1 MPVASDV
8 YFYDLFNGSGFLEDH
23 APNIGSAWFS
33 SDVVFSHSG
42 DLNDGKVEVVAG
54 KTAASYRSAQQASAQ
69 DSVEKVFRF
78 TVPTFDVT
86 RQVRVGIVTSSG
98 IGWRAIW
105 TFQASPNDSIIAL
118 ESQHNLLPL
127 MSVQTMVPTSAGTHE
142 IRIIGEGDTI
152 TAYFDGKGLRITE
165 VPAALRIYDHIGFH
179 ITPGIT
185 MLECWGKNGA
195 EPDFVL
201 LFDPDFGPVGGPS
214 GGSGGGGGSGGSP
227 GGGGDNPA
235 NIPCDPG
242 ETLVINNG
250 QAVSLAPTDPCMWTG
265 LIWWKLIC
273 ESVLTEADYAVEAEV
288 FFNTLTDSFM
298 SVGVIA
304 RLDEATGGHYFAAL
318 WNAEI
323 VIGKKPSAA
332 GDDIIFATKPL
343 TLKAGTW
350 YTIRLEIEGS
360 KLRAYLDDEL
370 QLTAIDPNSS
380 FGEPGCAGVRLSRGN
395 PATDIRIDNFRVWLN
410 VRRPDFAE
418 APVFLDSISVSKDD
432 GMDVEVGVVIADSLT
447 ASETLTMLVPKT
459 VHINEGVVFTDT
471 AGQVKRIQEF
481 LLGLDSMDLGIGIN
495 IQDVLT
501 AAEKLGLNMNIP
513 VTDVINF
520 TDEERTIHGV
530 SDTITVQ
537 EFIAQ
542 FLEGGVPDR
551 VGASDSV
558 RVIKTSVA
566 AYAPP
571 ELTFYARDLKRLRTV
586 ETGKKV
592 R

>member
-1 MPVASDV
+1 MPIPAEYYYLDRCDDV
-8 YFYDLFNGSGFLEDH
+8 NGTTLRSHIPDIGSFWTLPGFGRAEIQDGKIVVTSGFINMQYEAGGDTPADAKYCEQGYLVEILNPTTDSF
-23 APNIGSAWFS
+23 ICG
-33 SDVVFSHSG
+33 DV
-42 DLNDGKVEVVAG
+42 
-54 KTAASYRSAQQASAQ
+54 
-69 DSVEKVFRF
+69 
-78 TVPTFDVT
+78 
-86 RQVRVGIVTSSG
+86 I
-98 IGWRAIW
+98 
-105 TFQASPNDSIIAL
+105 
-118 ESQHNLLPL
+118 NLLGWKFAWRPKTGPSSSFGTIEL
-127 MSVQTMVPTSAGTHE
+127 SGHGASVNASIPAITAGVHHVK
-142 IRIIGEGDTI
+142 IIGQKDTL
-152 TAYFDGKGLRITE
+152 TAFVGPFGVRITNITSFQE
-165 VPAALRIYDHIGFH
+165 YAEIGLQMSANYAVH
-179 ITPGIT
+179 
-185 MLECWGKNGA
+185 LVYGKNGTT
-195 EPDFVL
+195 PDYEVL
-201 LFDPDFGPVGGPS
+201 FSPDFGGVGGPS
-214 GGSGGGGGSGGSP
+214 GSSGGGGGSGGSP
-227 GGGGDNPA
+227 GGSGDNPA

-250 QAVSLAPTDPCMWTG
+250 QAVSVAPTDPCQWTG

-273 ESVLTEADYAVEAEV
+273 ETVLTEADYAVEAEV

-318 WNAEI
+318 WNEEI
-323 VIGKKPSAA
+323 VIGKKPSTA

-343 TLKAGTW
+343 TLQAGRW
-350 YTIRLEIEGS
+350 YTIRLEIEGFT
-360 KLRAYLDDEL
+360 LRAYLDDEL

-380 FGEPGCAGVRLSRGN
+380 FSEPGCAGVRLSRGN

-410 VRRPDFAE
+410 VRRPEFAE

-447 ASETLTMLVPKT
+447 ASETITMLVPKT

-481 LLGLDSMDLGIGIN
+481 LLGLDNMDLGIGIN
-495 IQDVLT
+495 IQDALT

-513 VTDVINF
+513 VTDVISF
-520 TDEERTIHGV
+520 TDEEKTIHGV
-530 SDTITVQ
+530 SDTVTIA

-571 ELTFYARDLKRLRTV
+571 ELTFYARDLKRLRMI

-592 R
+592 K